1 MELIELSFADKD
13 CCRIQK
19 RLRDFQHTL
28 LTFHDYAGVVS
39 DNNKAEREI
48 RPAVIM
54 RKNSGQNKSEK
65 GADMQAVPM
74 SIYRTLK
81 IRGHNPIDVLHDS
94 LVEYLKTGTL
104 PTFPEPKIS
113 EH

>member
-1 MELIELSFADKD
+1 MFKFIREIVPKLLTCSDA
-13 CCRIQK
+13 
-19 RLRDFQHTL
+19 L
-28 LTFHDYAGVVS
+28 LTFLDYDGVVS

-65 GADMQAVPM
+65 GAQIQAALM

-104 PTFPEPKIS
+104 PPFPEKTTS